1 MPTHHHD
8 DLSAWLK
15 NAGRYE
21 LLKPADELMLARA
34 IAAGREENATD
45 EKRRDARR
53 ARDRLINS
61 NLRLVYSIAKKSFPH
76 ATPGHSAEDML
87 QSGVLGLSRAADL
100 FDHTRGYK
108 FSTYATWWIRQAVT
122 RDLHNCQRTIRI
134 PIHSVEKLHKLRRAA
149 EELHK
154 ASGKVPSLDE
164 VAAAAGVDPA
174 KARQLLM
181 MGSSVRSIDAPI
193 EGGETLHVE
202 MIASPHVVEPDD
214 DRAEQFAA
222 ALEHCHP
229 VEREVLML
237 RADGATLPEVG
248 EVLGLSRQGAAN
260 YVERAIRRVQQVV
273 GV

>member
-1 MPTHHHD
+1 MPTTHND

-21 LLKPADELMLARA
+21 LLKPADELILARA
-34 IAAGREENATD
+34 IELGRDANATQ
-45 EKRRDARR
+45 KQRRDAQR
-53 ARDRLINS
+53 ARDRLIAC

-87 QSGVLGLSRAADL
+87 QNGVEGLARAADL
-100 FDHTRGYK
+100 YDHRRGYK

-122 RDLHNCQRTIRI
+122 REVHNCQRTIRL
-134 PIHSVEKLHKLRRAA
+134 PIHAVETLFKLRRIT
-149 EELHK
+149 EELYK

-164 VAAAAGVDPA
+164 VSAAAGVEPD
-174 KARQLLM
+174 KTRRLLM
-181 MGSSVRSIDAPI
+181 MSGSVSSIDAPI
-193 EGGETLHVE
+193 EGNETLRVE

-229 VEREVLML
+229 IEREVLML
-237 RADGATLPEVG
+237 RANGATLPEVA
-248 EVLGLSRQGAAN
+248 EVLGLSRQGASN
-260 YVERAIRRVQQVV
+260 YVKRAIQRVQEVV